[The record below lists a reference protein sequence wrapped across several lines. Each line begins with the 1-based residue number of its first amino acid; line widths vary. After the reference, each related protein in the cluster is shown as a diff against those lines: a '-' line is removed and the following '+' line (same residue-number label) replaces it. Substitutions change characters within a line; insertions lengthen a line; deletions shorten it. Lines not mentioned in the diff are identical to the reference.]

1 MDVVISGARSSRAPS
16 LPGEDF
22 MNGATQSWERREFG
36 SFFHA
41 FSSPACAG
49 EDGAVIS
56 RAALTD
62 KDLSKRSV
70 RQEPR
75 S

>member
-1 MDVVISGARSSRAPS
+1 
-16 LPGEDF
+16 